1 MRRRLVASYLA
12 LTAFVVVILGVPMA
26 RTTLDSERRQLRA
39 GIEHDAFVL
48 ASTLE
53 DALSTDPSTASGP
66 AADVVERYHARTGAR
81 VVVTDAAGTA
91 IADNDPPAPGE
102 RSFRTRPEMVAALS
116 GRVGIE
122 ERWSRTLGHRAL
134 FVAVPVA
141 SGGEVHGV
149 VRVSVT
155 TASVERAVRSRLAGL
170 LLAVAVTFAGAAV
183 VAVLL
188 ARSLTTPLRSL
199 GGVARAFGHGELG
212 RRADEA
218 SGPPEVRDLAAEL
231 NAMAA
236 RLAELIA
243 SQERFVAD
251 ASHQLRSPLTAL
263 RLRLE
268 AMEFAAPERREAHRA
283 AAVTEIARFSRTID
297 GLLELSRPAGPH
309 PGAVA
314 DLAAVARDR
323 LEHWSALAAE
333 RGVILR
339 AEASLASTAPLP
351 VHAAP
356 DRVAQV
362 LDNLIANAIDATSG
376 ATTSS
381 ESASGEAGRA
391 GPAGPAA
398 VAVGVRSSAT
408 GVSITV
414 VDNGPG
420 MSDDEIARAFER
432 FWRAR
437 STASDLS
444 GSGLGLAIARRL
456 VVADGG
462 TIALTGAEG
471 GGLTATVRYRPAPV
485 PKT

>member
-48 ASTLE
+48 ASTLQ
-53 DALSTDPSTASGP
+53 DALSAGPPTASGP
-66 AADVVERYHARTGAR
+66 ARSAVEGYHARTGAR

-122 ERWSRTLGHRAL
+122 ERWSQTLGHRAL

-141 SGGEVHGV
+141 SGGEVNGV

-155 TASVERAVRSRLAGL
+155 TASVERAVRARLAGL

-199 GGVARAFGHGELG
+199 GGVARAFGNGDLG
-212 RRADEA
+212 RRADEE
-218 SGPPEVRDLAAEL
+218 SGPPEVRDLAAEF

-268 AMEFAAPERREAHRA
+268 AMEFAAPERREEHRT

-297 GLLELSRPAGPH
+297 GLLELSRPAGPS
-309 PGAVA
+309 PGSVA
-314 DLAAVARDR
+314 DPAAVARDR

-333 RGVILR
+333 RGVLLR
-339 AEASLASTAPLP
+339 ADATLSSTALLA
-351 VHAAP
+351 VQAGP
-356 DRVAQV
+356 DRMAQV

-376 ATTSS
+376 EAP
-381 ESASGEAGRA
+381 SGGSGPGGAGE
-391 GPAGPAA
+391 
-398 VAVGVRSSAT
+398 VVVGVRASTS

-414 VDNGPG
+414 ADNGPG

-437 STASDLS
+437 STSSDLS

-462 TIALTGAEG
+462 TITLARAAG
-471 GGLTATVRYRPAPV
+471 GGLLATVRYRPAPG
-485 PKT
+485 PKA